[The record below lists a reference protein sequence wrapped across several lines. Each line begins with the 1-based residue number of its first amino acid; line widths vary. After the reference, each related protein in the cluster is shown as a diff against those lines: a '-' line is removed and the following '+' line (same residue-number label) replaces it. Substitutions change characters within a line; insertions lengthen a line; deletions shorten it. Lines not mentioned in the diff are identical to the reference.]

1 MSPLYEA
8 VAAGLE
14 AVGTGRA
21 KVKTGR
27 QQEVP
32 HRNQGSE
39 VNLLPGVGGSTCCCH
54 SSEVS
59 ASDGTLGQGHRAV
72 NPKPVESQKRAV
84 CFVGSEGTCGS
95 GAVMG
100 QDTACCTL

>member
-1 MSPLYEA
+1 MYEA

-14 AVGTGRA
+14 AVGTGRD

-39 VNLLPGVGGSTCCCH
+39 VNLLPGVGGKH
-54 SSEVS
+54 
-59 ASDGTLGQGHRAV
+59 LLLPQ
-72 NPKPVESQKRAV
+72 Q
-84 CFVGSEGTCGS
+84 
-95 GAVMG
+95 
-100 QDTACCTL
+100 